1 MFTRAKGG
9 GPDDPPDEG
18 RQSHRPQWLRAP
30 GRLVGLRSGALCFAT
45 FSSPASPGQAGGP
58 VSWHRGIC
66 SPPWPS
72 PASASSRAHPRERE
86 SAALPL
92 SPVGFSQV
100 TASGQRRGRQLPG
113 GGARPQAGR
122 TDAVCFSL
130 FPASCTAGNRGSV
143 LLEVQKLPHPHGEG
157 SYDQQIPKPSFPL
170 DAAKAAT
177 PLRPPALPKL
187 VTQGSLGSSSACL
200 GASRPALVSLVG

>member
-1 MFTRAKGG
+1 MLTRANGG
-9 GPDDPPDEG
+9 GPDEG

-45 FSSPASPGQAGGP
+45 FSSPGP
-58 VSWHRGIC
+58 ALPQRLVG
-66 SPPWPS
+66 PTP
-72 PASASSRAHPRERE
+72 ERE
-86 SAALPL
+86 SQQL
-92 SPVGFSQV
+92 SRSLLLVLARYCRQ
-100 TASGQRRGRQLPG
+100 ARGRQLPG

-143 LLEVQKLPHPHGEG
+143 LLEVQKLPQLHGEG

-200 GASRPALVSLVG
+200 GASRPALVSPVG

>member
-45 FSSPASPGQAGGP
+45 FSSPASPGQAGGTEESAP
-58 VSWHRGIC
+58 LTG
-66 SPPWPS
+66 
-72 PASASSRAHPRERE
+72 PALPQRLVGPTPEAE

-122 TDAVCFSL
+122 TDAFCFSL
-130 FPASCTAGNRGSV
+130 FPASYTAGNRESV
-143 LLEVQKLPHPHGEG
+143 LLEVQKLPQLHGEG

-177 PLRPPALPKL
+177 PLRPPALLKL

-200 GASRPALVSLVG
+200 GASRPALVSPVG